1 MKYLCLLVFVFCLN
15 AVAAQSEPTPVD
27 LKAAYCAAVI
37 KAGLD
42 EDIKLYNESSKVFS
56 SESDAMVYQKKSI
69 AAKKDKHEHLRG
81 YLLTRMS
88 GLDTHSIYAAM
99 SRGTL
104 DIQRTN
110 SPEISSCTQNCTQT
124 QRSENELSACIKACA
139 PETFN
144 RVWSCN
150 ELSWLPY

>member
-1 MKYLCLLVFVFCLN
+1 MKYFGLLAFIFCLN
-15 AVAAQSEPTPVD
+15 ALAGQSEPTPVD

-42 EDIKLYNESSKVFS
+42 EDIKLYNESSKIFA
-56 SESDAMVYQKKSI
+56 SESDAMVYQKKVI

-81 YLLTRMS
+81 YLLPRLES
-88 GLDTHSIYAAM
+88 LDSHAIHAAM

-104 DIQRTN
+104 DVQRTN
-110 SPEISSCTQNCTQT
+110 SPEISSCTQSCTQT
-124 QRSENELSACIKACA
+124 QRSENELSACIRACA